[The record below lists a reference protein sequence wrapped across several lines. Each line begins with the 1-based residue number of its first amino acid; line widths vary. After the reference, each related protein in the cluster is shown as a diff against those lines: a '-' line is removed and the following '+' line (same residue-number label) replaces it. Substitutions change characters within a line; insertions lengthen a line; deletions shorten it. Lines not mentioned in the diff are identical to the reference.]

1 MARTTIDDRA
11 HPGHASTQDVVHEQP
26 SGVVREHRS
35 RFWWH
40 FAQMLVVMVP
50 GMIGAS
56 YLVVVTTGAGSYQH
70 ALARYPTLCLLA
82 MAVGMTAPM
91 VAWMAVRR
99 MGTRNTLEMALV
111 MTVPVIPFLCLVWF
125 GVTESALCGVYCA
138 VTVVAMLALMG
149 FRRDTY
155 SAHG

>member
-1 MARTTIDDRA
+1 MARTTIDDRLRPDHDSA
-11 HPGHASTQDVVHEQP
+11 QAVVPEQP
-26 SGVVREHRS
+26 NGVVRGHRS

-50 GMIGAS
+50 GMVGAS
-56 YLVVVTTGAGSYQH
+56 YLVVVTTGAGSYEH
-70 ALARYPTLCLLA
+70 ALARYPTLCLVA

-91 VAWMAVRR
+91 VAWMTVRHI
-99 MGTRNTLEMALV
+99 GTRNIVEMALA

-149 FRRDTY
+149 FRRDAY

>member
-1 MARTTIDDRA
+1 MARTTIDERPHLD
-11 HPGHASTQDVVHEQP
+11 HGSTQAVVPEQP
-26 SGVVREHRS
+26 SDVVRGHRS

-40 FAQMLVVMVP
+40 FAQMLAVMIP

-56 YLVVVTTGAGSYQH
+56 YLVVVTTGVGSYER
-70 ALARYPTLCLLA
+70 ALADYPTLCLVA

-91 VAWMAVRR
+91 VAWMSIRR
-99 MGTRNTLEMALV
+99 MGARNILEMSLA

-149 FRRDTY
+149 VRRDAY